1 MALLP
6 SLDVEHLSCP
16 THYLDKLYQVL
27 YNDLYIVHDQ
37 EIYSGKTTHGNK
49 PTLASS
55 FIKSVFLIVNNLQ
68 LITQNLV

>member
-49 PTLASS
+49 LTLASS
-55 FIKSVFLIVNNLQ
+55 FCYGSISGRYNYLV
-68 LITQNLV
+68 QNLT